1 MNKVMEKSKQK
12 PTKKRI
18 IILVVIVLVL
28 LILGIIGGIMKDHK
42 EAPTLT
48 VSGESMEPTL
58 SDGDTISINKDYT
71 LDRFDVVVFKFND
84 ITYVKRVIGLPNET
98 ITYSDNKLYINDE
111 LIEDP
116 YNDGNTDDFSIT
128 LKDGEFYCLGDNR
141 AISTDSRKL
150 GRMLESYI
158 IGEMK

>member
-1 MNKVMEKSKQK
+1 MNKVIEKLKQK
-12 PTKKRI
+12 MTKKRI
-18 IILVVIVLVL
+18 IILVVVLVL
-28 LILGIIGGIMKDHK
+28 LILGVIGGIMKDHK
-42 EAPTLT
+42 EASTCT
-48 VSGESMEPTL
+48 ISGQSMEPAL

-84 ITYVKRVIGLPNET
+84 TTYVKRVIGLPNET
-98 ITYSDNKLYINDE
+98 VMYSDNKLYINDK

-116 YNDGNTDDFSIT
+116 YNDGNTEDFSIT

-141 AISTDSRKL
+141 AVSTDSRKL

>member
-1 MNKVMEKSKQK
+1 MNKVIEKLKQK
-12 PTKKRI
+12 MTKKRI
-18 IILVVIVLVL
+18 IILVVVLVL
-28 LILGIIGGIMKDHK
+28 LILGVIGGIMKDHK
-42 EAPTLT
+42 EASTFT
-48 VSGESMEPTL
+48 ISGQSMEPAL

-84 ITYVKRVIGLPNET
+84 TTYVKRVIGLPNET
-98 ITYSDNKLYINDE
+98 VMYSDNKLYINNE

-116 YNDGNTDDFSIT
+116 YNDGNTEDFSIT

-141 AISTDSRKL
+141 AVSTDSRKL

>member
-1 MNKVMEKSKQK
+1 MNKVIEKLKQK
-12 PTKKRI
+12 MTKKRI
-18 IILVVIVLVL
+18 IILVVVLVL
-28 LILGIIGGIMKDHK
+28 LILGVIGGIMKDHK
-42 EAPTLT
+42 EASTFT
-48 VSGESMEPTL
+48 VSGQSMESAL

-84 ITYVKRVIGLPNET
+84 TTYVKRVIGLPNET
-98 ITYSDNKLYINDE
+98 VMYSDNKLYINNE

-116 YNDGNTDDFSIT
+116 YNDGNTEDFSIT

-141 AISTDSRKL
+141 AVSTDSRKL

>member
-1 MNKVMEKSKQK
+1 MNKVIEKLKQK
-12 PTKKRI
+12 MTKKRI
-18 IILVVIVLVL
+18 IILVVVLVL
-28 LILGIIGGIMKDHK
+28 LILGVIGGIMKDHK
-42 EAPTLT
+42 KASTFT
-48 VSGESMEPTL
+48 VSGQSMEPAL

-84 ITYVKRVIGLPNET
+84 TTYVKRVIGLPNET
-98 ITYSDNKLYINDE
+98 VVYSNNKLYINDK

-116 YNDGNTDDFSIT
+116 YNDGNTEDFSIT

-141 AISTDSRKL
+141 AVSTDSRKL